1 MKHRSHT
8 AAGLIKSTTSVSIF
22 TPLNTTTLLQKQTLL
37 SQKHRLYR
45 RRILPYQKYHLFTS
59 PVSSFLESLPVS
71 PDSSF
76 ESSLSASP
84 LSEVSSFFSS
94 EVSLDS
100 FESSFLSSSTSG
112 ALFASSVSFFLS
124 PSGTSALF
132 SSFVF
137 GSSGVV
143 SSAGVCSG
151 VVYSLGWGG
160 ERSRLGGLRRR

>member
-1 MKHRSHT
+1 MES
-8 AAGLIKSTTSVSIF
+8 LSLDSSVSF
-22 TPLNTTTLLQKQTLL
+22 
-37 SQKHRLYR
+37 
-45 RRILPYQKYHLFTS
+45 
-59 PVSSFLESLPVS
+59 FLESSPVS

-100 FESSFLSSSTSG
+100 SESSFLSSSTSG

-137 GSSGVV
+137 GSSGV
-143 SSAGVCSG
+143 CSG
-151 VVYSLGWGG
+151 VVTPSVGVVTISLGRTSSA
-160 ERSRLGGLRRR
+160 RSVLDSLINFQFLSSLHSIVPLFLVYRRFHRFLR